1 MSDKTTNNFMEK
13 WSMSCS
19 EYASRQL
26 RRYEEITNNFKNKFK
41 HYYNKRQ
48 TLNIKMREDNKKE
61 KERLRS
67 EDHNIHEKR
76 AGQRNSAK
84 SQHSK
89 SRAESGTPSRK
100 GHQRDSMI
108 SSKTKTTNKNTA
120 HHKINY
126 NIHEKTCHSKEYVS
140 NKKKPPIPFS
150 QSYMENEVEVEKR
163 INDLTKML
171 KEKIEQI

>member
-61 KERLRS
+61 KER
-67 EDHNIHEKR
+67 
-76 AGQRNSAK
+76 
-84 SQHSK
+84 
-89 SRAESGTPSRK
+89 
-100 GHQRDSMI
+100 RD
-108 SSKTKTTNKNTA
+108 
-120 HHKINY
+120 
-126 NIHEKTCHSKEYVS
+126 
-140 NKKKPPIPFS
+140 
-150 QSYMENEVEVEKR
+150 
-163 INDLTKML
+163 
-171 KEKIEQI
+171 